1 MSKVTV
7 ELLEWEARLVLV
19 AISELEEKWRTI
31 CNTTT
36 DEDVQADYGNDLV
49 ELRMAKESIQ
59 EKAVAEFGD
68 QILTFDRTPL

>member
-7 ELLEWEARLVLV
+7 ELLEWEARLVLL
-19 AISELEEKWRTI
+19 AMAELKEKWRTI

-49 ELRMAKESIQ
+49 ELGMAMDSI
-59 EKAVAEFGD
+59 KDKSVAEFGE
-68 QILTFDRTPL
+68 QILVFDRTPL

>member
-7 ELLEWEARLVLV
+7 DLLEWEARLVLV
-19 AISELEEKWRTI
+19 AMAELEEKWRTI

-59 EKAVAEFGD
+59 QKAVAEFGD
-68 QILTFDRTPL
+68 QILIFDRTPL